1 MRAWSFAGSGQG
13 GGGSAAR
20 RFRPGRWGWL
30 LIWTG
35 ALALISMTA
44 IGHAAAIV
52 SLISVIGIPLYFL
65 LAALPSIFLIMLFLR
80 FVLGAV
86 QNFRTAGAWSVGFAL
101 AALVMVHFFIVRA
114 YRENTKLDA
123 RATALVADD
132 VAAQTAVPGGGV
144 IAIVRG
150 EAFSSRGTPD
160 NACDDLC
167 QRLLLNGF
175 AKRVLAI
182 TLAPQIDKVASRG
195 GRPLPALEPAS
206 GMVGVMYWLEERPA
220 CPDVKVPDN
229 IRLLRVDEPD
239 HGSGVI
245 ATRSAS
251 QAMRVKIA
259 SGTCLIS
266 APARID
272 EADGAFFY
280 GPAAKGQ
287 TGRVTGF
294 KPAVDTVAAWRT
306 AYYRRDGE
314 AWAVEHRATGVR
326 YQRFPDVLIPTFIHG
341 HGLQLHNGFLRSESF
356 MGVRERYVDDPP
368 VAETLTRLGAMLRI
382 ADTGRSDGPAIV
394 DDALATKGEL
404 PPMQAAIVEDYLGR
418 MAANRGRRLEPDDV
432 RRILA
437 LAADPRIAFN
447 WNAHGAVTMI
457 AEQQPQL
464 SPQLAG
470 TLFGRLDALAASA
483 AVVSEQTS
491 RSIGAIS
498 GALAALPAAAL
509 KPYFANIEAV
519 ANAPALRAPAQKL
532 IARLDVFGGFALP
545 AILRVIDDSIAQRAP
560 RGSNWQNGVS
570 AGLQALCRLGSEGA
584 FARPLL
590 EERVRRDPAS
600 MIAANDRML
609 MITLSRMGASEAE
622 IRDILGFDETKDN
635 RLRSVLRVARGP
647 RACG

>member
-404 PPMQAAIVEDYLGR
+404 PPCRRRSWRIISAAWPPTV
-418 MAANRGRRLEPDDV
+418 V
-432 RRILA
+432 
-437 LAADPRIAFN
+437 
-447 WNAHGAVTMI
+447 GAWSRT
-457 AEQQPQL
+457 
-464 SPQLAG
+464 
-470 TLFGRLDALAASA
+470 TFAAS
-483 AVVSEQTS
+483 
-491 RSIGAIS
+491 
-498 GALAALPAAAL
+498 
-509 KPYFANIEAV
+509 
-519 ANAPALRAPAQKL
+519 
-532 IARLDVFGGFALP
+532 
-545 AILRVIDDSIAQRAP
+545 
-560 RGSNWQNGVS
+560 
-570 AGLQALCRLGSEGA
+570 
-584 FARPLL
+584 
-590 EERVRRDPAS
+590 
-600 MIAANDRML
+600 
-609 MITLSRMGASEAE
+609 
-622 IRDILGFDETKDN
+622 
-635 RLRSVLRVARGP
+635 LRSPPIPVSPSTGTRTAP
-647 RACG
+647 